1 MSFWR
6 STMVG
11 LCLLLMCAITRLKG
25 KPYVK
30 IQSFLNYFHL
40 LSPLALKLH
49 NSVFLFYIINLLWYV
64 YILQFQ
70 CIYSVQYIFKVFWN
84 MYKNQDSADRNLNRI
99 VWWSVCFWVLACLH
113 VECQFIGDKGLW
125 SDISIGDRNALFI
138 YRNKYSHTGTWS
150 CLSNSSCKAGH
161 F

>member
-1 MSFWR
+1 MLEFIQKCWGVMSFWR

-40 LSPLALKLH
+40 LSPVALKLH
-49 NSVFLFYIINLLWYV
+49 NSIFLFYIINLLWYV

-84 MYKNQDSADRNLNRI
+84 MYKNRI
-99 VWWSVCFWVLACLH
+99 LLTEIWIALYDDLFVSEFLH
-113 VECQFIGDKGLW
+113 V
-125 SDISIGDRNALFI
+125 
-138 YRNKYSHTGTWS
+138 YM
-150 CLSNSSCKAGH
+150 SNVNSLVVKD
-161 F
+161 FEVILV

>member
-1 MSFWR
+1 MLEFIQKCWGVMSFWR

-49 NSVFLFYIINLLWYV
+49 NSIFLFYTCIINLLWYV

-84 MYKNQDSADRNLNRI
+84 MYKNQDSADRNLNRF

-113 VECQFIGDKGLW
+113 VECQFIGG
-125 SDISIGDRNALFI
+125 
-138 YRNKYSHTGTWS
+138 
-150 CLSNSSCKAGH
+150 
-161 F
+161 

>member
-1 MSFWR
+1 MLEFIEKCWGVMSFWR

-49 NSVFLFYIINLLWYV
+49 NSIFLFYTCIINLLWYV

-70 CIYSVQYIFKVFWN
+70 CTVFIQFN
-84 MYKNQDSADRNLNRI
+84 TFLRYFEICIKTRI
-99 VWWSVCFWVLACLH
+99 LLTEIWIALYDDLFVSEFLH
-113 VECQFIGDKGLW
+113 V
-125 SDISIGDRNALFI
+125 
-138 YRNKYSHTGTWS
+138 YM
-150 CLSNSSCKAGH
+150 SNVNSLVVKD
-161 F
+161 FEVILV

>member
-1 MSFWR
+1 MLEFIQKCWSVLSFWR

-49 NSVFLFYIINLLWYV
+49 NSIFLFYIINLLWYV

-84 MYKNQDSADRNLNRI
+84 NCIKTRI
-99 VWWSVCFWVLACLH
+99 LLTEIWIALYDDLFVSEFLH
-113 VECQFIGDKGLW
+113 V
-125 SDISIGDRNALFI
+125 
-138 YRNKYSHTGTWS
+138 YM
-150 CLSNSSCKAGH
+150 SNVNSLVVKD
-161 F
+161 FEVILV

>member
-1 MSFWR
+1 MLEFIQKCWGVMSFWR

-49 NSVFLFYIINLLWYV
+49 NSIFLFYIINLLWYV

-70 CIYSVQYIFKVFWN
+70 CIYSVHAFLRYFEICIKT
-84 MYKNQDSADRNLNRI
+84 RI
-99 VWWSVCFWVLACLH
+99 LLTEIWIALYDDLFVSEFLH
-113 VECQFIGDKGLW
+113 V
-125 SDISIGDRNALFI
+125 
-138 YRNKYSHTGTWS
+138 YM
-150 CLSNSSCKAGH
+150 SNVNSLVVKD
-161 F
+161 FEVILV

>member
-1 MSFWR
+1 MLEFIQKCWGVMSFWR
-6 STMVG
+6 STKVG

-49 NSVFLFYIINLLWYV
+49 NSIFLFYIINLLWYV

-84 MYKNQDSADRNLNRI
+84 MYKNQDSADKSESHCMMI
-99 VWWSVCFWVLACLH
+99 CL
-113 VECQFIGDKGLW
+113 FL
-125 SDISIGDRNALFI
+125 
-138 YRNKYSHTGTWS
+138 
-150 CLSNSSCKAGH
+150 SSCMFTCRMSIHWWLRTLKWY
-161 F
+161 

>member
-1 MSFWR
+1 MLEFIQKCWGVMSFWR

-49 NSVFLFYIINLLWYV
+49 NSIFLFYIINLLWYV

-84 MYKNQDSADRNLNRI
+84 MYKNQDFCWQKSESHCMMI
-99 VWWSVCFWVLACLH
+99 CL
-113 VECQFIGDKGLW
+113 FL
-125 SDISIGDRNALFI
+125 
-138 YRNKYSHTGTWS
+138 
-150 CLSNSSCKAGH
+150 SSCMFTCQMSIHWWLRTLKWY
-161 F
+161 

>member
-1 MSFWR
+1 MLEFIQKCWGVMSFWR

-49 NSVFLFYIINLLWYV
+49 NSIFLFYIINLLWYV

-84 MYKNQDSADRNLNRI
+84 MYKNQDSADRNLNRMYDDLF
-99 VWWSVCFWVLACLH
+99 VSEFLH
-113 VECQFIGDKGLW
+113 V
-125 SDISIGDRNALFI
+125 
-138 YRNKYSHTGTWS
+138 YM
-150 CLSNSSCKAGH
+150 SNVNSLVVKD
-161 F
+161 FEVILV